1 MKQAAPLAWGNL
13 VAAIATIIVADIGFG
28 LSYPLLNLLLEKWGV
43 EAVIIG
49 LNAAMAPLGIVL
61 FGPFVPALARRF
73 GGKAVA
79 LAAVLTMAVCLLLFP
94 VFPSTEAWFVIRF
107 VLGAAG
113 VALYSLSEAWVM
125 QFAPPEIRG
134 RVAAVYASVLSF
146 AFSIGPFML
155 PFTGIEGFLPFLI
168 AVGLLMASTVPLMFV
183 KLQEDLGGSDEKTGN
198 VFVFATKAPL
208 LLFAV
213 GTLTLFDAVML
224 AFFPIFAMR
233 SGLDLQTASW
243 ALGVAV
249 MGNALFQYPVGWL
262 ADRWSRIGVVW
273 VAALATPLLSLS
285 LPFVVNSW
293 LLWPVALLLG
303 SGAYAIYTVALAVL
317 GDSFRGQD
325 LIAGSVAF
333 GAMWGIGGVF
343 GPPLAGFALD
353 AFGPSGISWVL
364 ASCYLILIAG
374 LLISGGQLV
383 RSAEAQRPA

>member
-1 MKQAAPLAWGNL
+1 
-13 VAAIATIIVADIGFG
+13 
-28 LSYPLLNLLLEKWGV
+28 
-43 EAVIIG
+43 
-49 LNAAMAPLGIVL
+49 
-61 FGPFVPALARRF
+61 
-73 GGKAVA
+73 
-79 LAAVLTMAVCLLLFP
+79 
-94 VFPSTEAWFVIRF
+94 
-107 VLGAAG
+107 
-113 VALYSLSEAWVM
+113 
-125 QFAPPEIRG
+125 
-134 RVAAVYASVLSF
+134 
-146 AFSIGPFML
+146 ML
-155 PFTGIEGFLPFLI
+155 PFTGIEGFLPFVI
-168 AVGLLMASTVPLMFV
+168 AVGLLIVSTIPLMLV
-183 KLQEDLGGSDEKTGN
+183 KLDEAAGEADEETGN
-198 VFVFATKAPL
+198 VFAFAAKAPL

-273 VAALATPLLSLS
+273 LAALATPLLSLS
-285 LPFVVNSW
+285 LPFVVNTW

-303 SGAYAIYTVALAVL
+303 SGAYAIYTVALTVL

-333 GAMWGIGGVF
+333 GAMWGIGGMF
-343 GPPLAGFALD
+343 GPPLAGVALD

-374 LLISGGQLV
+374 LLVSGGQLV
-383 RSAEAQRPA
+383 RPPKAETPA